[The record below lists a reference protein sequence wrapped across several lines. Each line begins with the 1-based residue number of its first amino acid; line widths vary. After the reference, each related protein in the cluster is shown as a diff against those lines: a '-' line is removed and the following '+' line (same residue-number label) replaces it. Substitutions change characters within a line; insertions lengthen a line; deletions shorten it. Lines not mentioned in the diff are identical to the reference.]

1 MTDNAPGSSTITGWT
16 AVFTGGASGTANGSG
31 NPILGSN
38 GSQLTATDVSDSG
51 AIPDSANPGEPG
63 DTGTPDDPTP
73 LQIPSI
79 QVVKNVVS
87 VTKLANSNYNVR
99 YRLRVGNTGN
109 TVLENITLVDD
120 IVTQLGSAYV
130 SVATAPSI
138 NVGSTTAAVTPTLGV
153 FPMNIFNGTSGRLN
167 PGQVVEVEFVIQVNP
182 DAAGAPDPL
191 DNQATTG
198 GIPTN
203 GSGGPLENPNTG
215 SPYIPGQVTDD
226 SDSGV
231 QLESTNPGAVSYT
244 HLDVYKRQGEVIT
257 VTFEAEIDASGIT
270 DPKQVNSVL
279 GTATTPTN
287 GTVNDLSENGVDPS
301 GTDVNMDGTPDTPT
315 PLPPLPTVVIAKQV
329 TGLTEAASGIVGNYD
344 VAYQMEIENI
354 GSEDL
359 TNLVL
364 TDNLQSQFGAVFVL
378 SLIHI

>member
-1 MTDNAPGSSTITGWT
+1 MQWMEVAIRYW
-16 AVFTGGASGTANGSG
+16 AAMAH
-31 NPILGSN
+31 
-38 GSQLTATDVSDSG
+38 QLTATDVSDSG
-51 AIPDSANPGEPG
+51 AIPDSTNPGEPG

-73 LQIPSI
+73 LQVPSI

-130 SVATAPSI
+130 SVASAPAI
-138 NVGSTTAAVTPTLGV
+138 NVGSTTAAVTPALGV

-203 GSGGPLENPNTG
+203 GSGVPLENPNTG

-231 QLESTNPGAVSYT
+231 QLEGTNPGEPGDT
-244 HLDVYKRQGEVIT
+244 G
-257 VTFEAEIDASGIT
+257 G
-270 DPKQVNSVL
+270 
-279 GTATTPTN
+279 
-287 GTVNDLSENGVDPS
+287 
-301 GTDVNMDGTPDTPT
+301 PDDPT
-315 PLPPLPTVVIAKQV
+315 PVIIPSVDIAKQV
-329 TGLTEAASGIVGNYD
+329 TSLTEAASGIVGNYD
-344 VAYQMEIENI
+344 VNYTMVLKNTGNI
-354 GSEDL
+354 DL
-359 TNLVL
+359 TNL
-364 TDNLQSQFGAVFVL
+364 G
-378 SLIHI
+378 